1 MMNKLDKIHDNAE
14 RTAALPPRDM
24 LLARLVLNG
33 HLETMAGPASPQMQT
48 RPNEKEKVD
57 IPILA

>member
-1 MMNKLDKIHDNAE
+1 MNERLDEIHDNAE

-33 HLETMAGPASPQMQT
+33 HLTTMAGPASPQMQT
-48 RPNEKEKVD
+48 RPNREERRKG
-57 IPILA
+57 